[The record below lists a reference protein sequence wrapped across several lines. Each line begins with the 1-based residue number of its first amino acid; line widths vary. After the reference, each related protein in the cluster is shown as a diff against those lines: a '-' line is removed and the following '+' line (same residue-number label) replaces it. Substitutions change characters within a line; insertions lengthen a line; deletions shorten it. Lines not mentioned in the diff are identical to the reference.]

1 MNDPVIEV
9 VNLTKK
15 FGSTTALKSISLS
28 VKEGEIFGLIGPDGA
43 GKTTLI
49 RLMTTVMTPNSGK
62 VDILGY
68 GSEKDP
74 MPIKDNIGY
83 MSQNFGLYQDLT
95 VNENLKFY
103 ADIYNVSK
111 NNWDLK
117 INELLEF
124 SGLSPFIKRKAGQ
137 LSGGMKQKL
146 ALACSLIHT
155 PKVLFLDEP
164 TNGVDPVSRRE
175 FWKILYKLVKDGLT
189 VVVSTSYLDEAER
202 CDRIALMYEG
212 EIIAYGYPEDIKR
225 LMTEKIIKIQCR
237 EPKRTSD
244 ILKSNIKD
252 LNITVFG
259 DSVHIAAEDTEK
271 ISKSAVM
278 ILKNFGIE
286 LLDISTIQPELEDVL
301 IFLTGSESE

>member
-1 MNDPVIEV
+1 MNNPVIEV

-15 FGSTTALKSISLS
+15 FGSITALKTISLS
-28 VKEGEIFGLIGPDGA
+28 VREGEIFGLIGPDGA

-49 RLMTTVMTPNSGK
+49 RLMTTVMTPNAGK
-62 VDILGY
+62 VNVLGY
-68 GSEKDP
+68 GSIKDP

-95 VNENLKFY
+95 VFENLKFY

-111 NNWDLK
+111 RNWDLN
-117 INELLEF
+117 INELLKF
-124 SGLSPFIKRKAGQ
+124 SGLTPFVKRKAGQ

-189 VVVSTSYLDEAER
+189 VVISTSYLDEAER
-202 CDRIALMYEG
+202 CDRIALMHKG
-212 EIIAYGYPEDIKR
+212 EIIAYGSPKDIKR
-225 LMTEKIIKIQCR
+225 LMTEKIVKIQCR

-259 DSVHIAAEDTEK
+259 DSVHIAVGNSEK
-271 ISKSAVM
+271 IFKVAVKKLKSK
-278 ILKNFGIE
+278 GIE
-286 LLDISTIQPELEDVL
+286 VLDIRTIQPELEDVL
-301 IFLTGSESE
+301 LFLTGNESE